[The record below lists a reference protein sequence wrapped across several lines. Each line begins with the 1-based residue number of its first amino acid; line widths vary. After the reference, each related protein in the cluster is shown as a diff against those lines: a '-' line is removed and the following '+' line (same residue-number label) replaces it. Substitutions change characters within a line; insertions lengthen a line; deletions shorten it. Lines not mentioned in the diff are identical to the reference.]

1 MSDTS
6 SMDYLHRP
14 RRFARVGWWMFAV
27 IVAGGVLLGI
37 NETLS
42 QLSLGVPE
50 IDRRTVLVDT
60 VERGTMTHEVR
71 APGTLTAEIVN
82 WIPAMTDGRVARI
95 ASLPGVQVNADTLLL
110 ELRNPDLQ
118 LALADAQAALASA
131 QATVQ
136 SEEAVLQNRLLQL
149 EAETVALRTQ
159 YELAQAS
166 YDVGQQ
172 LFEKQVTNAHTLQLQ
187 KLEAEGLKQ
196 RLDVETRRFEL
207 FRQSVPLQTATAQ
220 AKVLQAE
227 AALKLQQA
235 RVEGLKITA
244 GIAGVLEQVPVE
256 VGQQILAGENLARV
270 VDPRRLKAVVKIPEV
285 QSRYVQ
291 TGQTARIDTHHGIV
305 TGIVSRIDPGVHLG
319 TVSVDVMISQDL
331 PAAARPELSIIG
343 TIEIERLSDVLF
355 VGRPVQATAE
365 STMSLFRVDPDDRS
379 ALRVPIDIGVASVSH
394 VEVRGGAVGGDRV
407 ILTDMSRYEEVDVIH
422 LK

>member
-1 MSDTS
+1 M
-6 SMDYLHRP
+6 
-14 RRFARVGWWMFAV
+14 
-27 IVAGGVLLGI
+27 
-37 NETLS
+37 
-42 QLSLGVPE
+42 
-50 IDRRTVLVDT
+50 
-60 VERGTMTHEVR
+60 
-71 APGTLTAEIVN
+71 
-82 WIPAMTDGRVARI
+82 
-95 ASLPGVQVNADTLLL
+95 
-110 ELRNPDLQ
+110 
-118 LALADAQAALASA
+118 
-131 QATVQ
+131 
-136 SEEAVLQNRLLQL
+136 LQNRLLQL